1 MKVTQ
6 IWEVEIDG
14 KTLAFKVYRA
24 GGWWVAEPERPGD
37 LGLTAQSESLDH
49 LLDDLE
55 AVLLDA
61 LDRETI
67 WRRCCWTHWTA
78 SGSTSK
84 ASAATRPTSA
94 SFRLLQPKRE
104 HYLCS

>member
-37 LGLTAQSESLDH
+37 FGLTAQSESLDH
-49 LLDDLE
+49 LIDDLE

-61 LDRETI
+61 LDRERQYLEGI
-67 WRRCCWTHWTA
+67 RRNPPHL
-78 SGSTSK
+78 
-84 ASAATRPTSA
+84 RLVPTS
-94 SFRLLQPKRE
+94 ST
-104 HYLCS
+104 